1 MSDIDAKQNEVTL
14 HGVRV
19 SMDAPKAWRDRL
31 LLAWAALRGL
41 RFQLNAKTVHVRNS
55 GLIPSPSEG
64 APSDG

>member
-1 MSDIDAKQNEVTL
+1 MSDIDAKQDEVTL

-41 RFQLNAKTVHVRNS
+41 RFQFNAKTIHVRY
-55 GLIPSPSEG
+55 GSEG
-64 APSDG
+64 ER